1 MKLLVASASLAD
13 IGAACE
19 AGLADGVYTTPAL
32 LHGADASADPFSQ
45 LDEICRLANRP
56 VYAMVS
62 AATTNDIVRDARD
75 LARLSDVIVVR
86 IPFVEDAVPAIRRLS
101 AEGIRVAATLV
112 FSPAQALLAAK
123 AGASAVS
130 VQLDSLEA
138 QGQDGPAALA
148 DIHRLFEDFQV
159 PCDILAVPV
168 GSPARLLACAK
179 AGADLCTVTPADL
192 RAMLLHPLTDRGM
205 DQFLSDLSR
214 LRGGGAA

>member
-1 MKLLVASASLAD
+1 MKLLVATADLAD
-13 IGAACE
+13 IGAACD

-32 LHGADASADPFSQ
+32 LHDANAAGDPHSQ

-62 AATTNDIVRDARD
+62 SATTGDIVRDARD
-75 LARLSDVIVVR
+75 LAKLSDFIVVR

-123 AGASAVS
+123 AGAATVS

-138 QGQDGPAALA
+138 QGQDGTAVVA
-148 DIHRLFEDFQV
+148 DVHFLFDRYQV

-168 GSPARLLACAK
+168 TTPARLLACAR
-179 AGADLCTVTPADL
+179 AGADLCTVSPQDL
-192 RAMLLHPLTDRGM
+192 RSMLLHPLTDRGM
-205 DQFLSDLSR
+205 DQFLSDVSR
-214 LRGGGAA
+214 LRGGGAS

>member
-1 MKLLVASASLAD
+1 MKLLLASAAQSD

-19 AGLADGVYTTPAL
+19 AALVDGVYTTPAM
-32 LHGADASADPFSQ
+32 LHATNPSADPYTQ

-62 AATTNDIVRDARD
+62 AATTNDIIRDARD
-75 LARLSDVIVVR
+75 LAKLSDVLVVR

-112 FSPAQALLAAK
+112 FNPAQALLAAK

-130 VQLDSLEA
+130 VQLDSLEG
-138 QGQDGPAALA
+138 QGQDGTAVVA
-148 DIHRLFEDFQV
+148 DIHALFDAYQI

-168 GSPARLLACAK
+168 TSAARLLGCAR
-179 AGADLCTVTPADL
+179 AGADLCAVAPADL

-214 LRGGGAA
+214 RRSGGSS

>member
-1 MKLLVASASLAD
+1 MKLLIASAGLAD

-19 AGLADGVYTTPAL
+19 AALVDGVYTTPAM
-32 LHGADASADPFSQ
+32 LHASDAMADPYTQ

-75 LARLSDVIVVR
+75 LAKLSDFIVVR

-123 AGASAVS
+123 AGASTVS
-130 VQLDSLEA
+130 VQLDSLES
-138 QGQDGPAALA
+138 QGQDGTAVVA
-148 DIHRLFEDFQV
+148 DIHGLFEGYQV

-168 GSPARLLACAK
+168 SSPARLLACAK
-179 AGADLCTVTPADL
+179 AGADLCAVTAADL

-214 LRGGGAA
+214 RRGGAAS